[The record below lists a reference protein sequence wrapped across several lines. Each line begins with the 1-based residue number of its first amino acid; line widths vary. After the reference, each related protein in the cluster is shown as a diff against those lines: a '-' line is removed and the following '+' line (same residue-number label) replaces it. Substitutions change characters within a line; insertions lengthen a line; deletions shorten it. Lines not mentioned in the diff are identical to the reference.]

1 MNIISFC
8 LYGSNKKYT
17 HGILE
22 AIVSYKLLFLEW
34 DIWVYIS
41 SKTINNKLVAI
52 IKNLGCTVIIQEE
65 QGDMYEEY
73 GTGTNEN
80 NEPMFWRFTP
90 MYNSDINYFISRD
103 ADSRASIREKTF
115 VDEFIKSDKAVHSIL
130 DQGCHHGI
138 MGGMC
143 GFNINKLQKY
153 NIDHFDIFVTHEIN
167 HNRRTIRGQDQS
179 WLRTVLKI
187 PISNKDVY
195 IHINEDIISI
205 NKKKGIEFN
214 NITIIDDILIK
225 DCSHTITDHTST
237 FIGRQINVDLTEQD
251 KKMRTNV
258 YLPFIE

>member
-1 MNIISFC
+1 M
-8 LYGSNKKYT
+8 
-17 HGILE
+17 
-22 AIVSYKLLFLEW
+22 
-34 DIWVYIS
+34 
-41 SKTINNKLVAI
+41 
-52 IKNLGCTVIIQEE
+52 IIQEE

-153 NIDHFDIFVTHEIN
+153 NIDHFDMFVTNEIN
-167 HNRRTIRGQDQS
+167 HNRRTTRGQDQS
-179 WLRTVLKI
+179 WLRTALKT
-187 PISNKDVY
+187 PIRNKDVY
-195 IHINEDIISI
+195 IHINEDIISK
-205 NKKKGIEFN
+205 NKKKGI
-214 NITIIDDILIK
+214 L
-225 DCSHTITDHTST
+225 
-237 FIGRQINVDLTEQD
+237 
-251 KKMRTNV
+251 
-258 YLPFIE
+258 